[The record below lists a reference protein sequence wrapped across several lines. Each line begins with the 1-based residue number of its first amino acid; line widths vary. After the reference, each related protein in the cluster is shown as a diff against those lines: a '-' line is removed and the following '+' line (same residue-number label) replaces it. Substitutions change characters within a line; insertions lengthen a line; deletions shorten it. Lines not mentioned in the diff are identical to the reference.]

1 MVASSRTFH
10 WADYLLFIL
19 MLAVSSAI
27 GVFYACQA
35 KRKAITMD
43 THLTG
48 GRKMTLIPVTFS
60 ICVSFMSAVFI
71 LGIPSEIYN
80 NGGIYWLYAIGYI
93 PVYIVSAFV
102 FVPMFTNLNLNSGY
116 QYLERRF
123 NGYIRVLGSA
133 TFTFE
138 MVIYMGV
145 VMYAPALALSQV
157 TSFST
162 EMSILIMGLVC
173 TFYTSIGGIKAVIWT
188 DVFQM
193 CIITAGLLALMIQG
207 AISVGGW
214 QVVLDRVR
222 EGGKLPYFEWNPDPF
237 VRHTFWTLSVGGFFT
252 SLTVFAANQAVLQ
265 RYMSLPTTKQAKLSL
280 LLNLPLAEIFLA
292 LVCLNGFVIYARFY
306 KEDPLETGSITKAD
320 QIVPFFMMDTLGFIP
335 GLTGLFVA
343 SVFSAALSTVSSGIN
358 SLAVVTIVDFVKPAL
373 DRFRS
378 SRTSARLVAILSL
391 VTAISYGVITTGVA
405 YLAGQ
410 LGSTVLQIALS
421 IFGMVG
427 GPLLGMFVNG
437 MFFPCVNAWGAASGL
452 VCSLSVCL
460 WLGIGGAI
468 HRAQHVISAH
478 SINSTSVVTLANTT
492 INTTNTVL
500 QFVNKNTSLY
510 VSGTSGNSTAKYVTD
525 ITTTFPSPTN
535 ITGVDDDAAITG
547 LHAFL
552 SKWYSLSYL
561 HYATLALTVSVLVGV
576 LVSACTG
583 FNKKRYVDRDTY
595 YDILS
600 CCRSKTDKKYDLNSY
615 GITDLSQNQN
625 GKKTELVNLRETSMN
640 SHESIHDGS
649 HV

>member
-1 MVASSRTFH
+1 MAASSRTFH

-35 KRKAITMD
+35 RRKAITMD
-43 THLTG
+43 AHLTG
-48 GRKMTLIPVTFS
+48 DRKMTLIPVTFS

-93 PVYIVSAFV
+93 PVYIVSALV
-102 FVPMFTNLNLNSGY
+102 FVPMFTSLNLSSGY

-133 TFTFE
+133 TFTIE

-162 EMSILIMGLVC
+162 EMSILIMGVVC

-207 AISVGGW
+207 AMSVGGW

-265 RYMSLPTTKQAKLSL
+265 RYMSLPDTRQAKLSL

-292 LVCLNGFVIYARFY
+292 LVCLTGFVIYARFHND
-306 KEDPLETGSITKAD
+306 DPLENGSITKSD
-320 QIVPFFMMDTLGFIP
+320 QIVPFYMMETLGFIP

-358 SLAVVTIVDFVKPAL
+358 SLAVVTIVDFIKPAL
-373 DRFRS
+373 DKFRS
-378 SRTSARLVAILSL
+378 GRTSARLIAVLSL
-391 VTAISYGVITTGVA
+391 ATAISYGVITTGVA
-405 YLAGQ
+405 YLAGL
-410 LGSTVLQIALS
+410 LGATVLQIALS

-427 GPLLGMFVNG
+427 GPLLGLFVNG
-437 MFFPCVNAWGAASGL
+437 MFVPCVNAWGAAAGL
-452 VCSLSVCL
+452 VCSLSMCM
-460 WLGIGGAI
+460 WLGVGGAL
-468 HRAQHVISAH
+468 HRAKNAVVAASAINNTTVIAFS
-478 SINSTSVVTLANTT
+478 NTT
-492 INTTNTVL
+492 INTTHTIL
-500 QFVNKNTSLY
+500 QFINTNTLYVNQTSNSSTARYVGDMTTTLPPPMNVTDVATTTSL
-510 VSGTSGNSTAKYVTD
+510 D
-525 ITTTFPSPTN
+525 
-535 ITGVDDDAAITG
+535 
-547 LHAFL
+547 AFL

-561 HYATLALTVSVLVGV
+561 HYATVALIVSVVVGI

-583 FNKKRYVDRDTY
+583 FNKKRYVDRETY
-595 YDILS
+595 YDVL
-600 CCRSKTDKKYDLNSY
+600 CCCKSDTDKKYDLNSY
-615 GITDLSQNQN
+615 GITDLSQTDRN
-625 GKKTELVNLRETSMN
+625 GKKTELVNLRDSTTT